1 METNN
6 IGNYAEL
13 LFTAECVKMGYIVS
27 IPIAQRPTYDCIV
40 QTSKGVYKVQVKSTS
55 RKKDKHGSFKI
66 NATKKD
72 KGNFYAYYE
81 VEEIDFMAFY
91 IWELHGFFIV
101 PYKKPQTSWRLNL
114 KNRYSIYFNN
124 FAFDFLY

>member
-1 METNN
+1 MDSIN

-13 LFTAECVKMGYIVS
+13 VFIAECIKRGYIVS
-27 IPIAQRPTYDCIV
+27 IPMIQKPTYDCIV
-40 QTSKGVYKVQVKSTS
+40 ETDKGIYKIQVKSTT
-55 RKKDKHGSFKI
+55 RKQSKYGSYKI
-66 NATKKD
+66 RASKKQ
-72 KGNFYAYYE
+72 KGNLFAYYE

-91 IWELHGFFIV
+91 IWELHGFFII
-101 PYKKPQTSWRLNL
+101 PYTKPQTSWRVSL